1 MTSAASLPQAQR
13 LHGLDTVRAAAI
25 LLVFAYHYMVFVS
38 RTPTFG
44 WLSQVGWVGV
54 DLFFVLSGYLIANQI
69 FAGQMQGCELSLK
82 AFYARRLLRTLPN
95 FYAVLA
101 LYFAWPDAMGGTA
114 PPPLW
119 RFVTFTQN
127 VFLQPGT
134 AFSHAWSLCIEEQFY
149 LLLPAV
155 ALLGAR
161 HVRSVRVGWVILV
174 GTMLSAVA
182 LRAALWSRFGRQADG
197 AIAGYHPNIYYATW
211 ARIDEFLPGVAVA
224 MLKNFHPA
232 LWQRAMRW
240 PRASF
245 LLAAL
250 CTAVMLG
257 AMLLFYEIDSYGYG
271 FAMTAFGYS
280 LLATAFALLTL
291 SALTPGSVLHRVRVP
306 GATALAAWSYAIYLT
321 HKAIAGIVQRML
333 VAHGVGADSWVAVGV
348 IAPACILGGW
358 MLYRS
363 IETPFMSWRDRH
375 LPTSFPIPTHPTS
388 ELSISRSSP

>member
-1 MTSAASLPQAQR
+1 MTSAASLPHAPR
-13 LHGLDTVRAAAI
+13 LHGLDTLRAAAI
-25 LLVFAYHYMVFVS
+25 VLVFAYHYMVFVS
-38 RTPTFG
+38 GTPTFG

-69 FAGQMQGCELSLK
+69 FAGQVQGRELSLK

-95 FYAVLA
+95 FYVVLA
-101 LYFAWPDAMGGTA
+101 LYSAFPAVMGGSA

-155 ALLGAR
+155 AFFGAR
-161 HVRSVRVGWVILV
+161 HVRSVRVGWVVLV
-174 GTMLSAVA
+174 GAVLAAVA
-182 LRAALWSRFGRQADG
+182 LRAALWSRFGREADG
-197 AIAGYHPNIYYATW
+197 AIAGYYSNLYYATW

-232 LWQRAMRW
+232 LWQRVLRW
-240 PRASF
+240 PRAGS
-245 LLAAL
+245 LVGGICTALMLAA
-250 CTAVMLG
+250 MLV
-257 AMLLFYEIDSYGYG
+257 FYEIDGYGYG

-280 LLATAFALLTL
+280 LMACAFALLTL
-291 SALTPGSVLHRVRVP
+291 SALTPGSLLHRLQVP

-321 HKAIAGIVQRML
+321 HKAIAGIVQKL
-333 VAHGVGADSWVAVGV
+333 LGQHGVAADSWAAVALITIACLLVGW
-348 IAPACILGGW
+348 L
-358 MLYRS
+358 LYRL
-363 IETPFMSWRDRH
+363 IETPFMAWRDRRV
-375 LPTSFPIPTHPTS
+375 PTSFPTPTRPITH
-388 ELSISRSSP
+388 LSTSRSTP